1 MQIREIYEELKEGN
15 FCKSAYAFS
24 RDYMNKDRSYYS
36 VLIARKKEPSM
47 EAWVMLNFTLQRLEL
62 NLHTS
67 GSEQLHEKAAIL
79 GSLQSAVSSV
89 IASKCMA
96 NIR

>member
-24 RDYMNKDRSYYS
+24 RDYMNMDRSYYS
-36 VLIARKKEPSM
+36 VLIARKKEPSI
-47 EAWVMLNFTLQRLEL
+47 EAWVMLNFALQRCEL
-62 NLHTS
+62 NLRSS
-67 GSEQLHEKAAIL
+67 GAEQLHEKTAKL
-79 GSLQSAVSSV
+79 CSLQSTVSSV
-89 IASKCMA
+89 IASKCME